1 MPRKTATRTESSK
14 VQKRSLQLG
23 TERGG
28 EPEQPSSPNES
39 TSFADWFRSLVP
51 IIRFASVWLSVLYGF
66 ALFGFVLAKTS
77 DGRIYPNTLIGP
89 YNLGGYR
96 PVDAQTFLQERF
108 SEFQTHGIEVAAD
121 ERSIWIHANVS
132 GVADPDLS
140 YELYTFDPEATVE
153 DAFRVGRSGSWVW
166 RGIQVVTQ
174 YFNPR
179 IVDPVIRVNHDQLI
193 RFLKENFQSLETP
206 ATVPEI
212 LLLRDT
218 PKTPPEVVITNV
230 VPTAGETFNYEHIAS
245 EIEERVRMLSR
256 DQVAA
261 RRVPSIPALS
271 REEIENE
278 LPNIRSRLQ
287 NIFAGEEFVF
297 ATSTSPTSTRI
308 SLPHNELASMITLE
322 RGDGSVNQ
330 RVRFG
335 LNDRFEQIVDR
346 LDMTFGR
353 PVQEAKFVVTNGRV
367 SEFQQAQ
374 HGIAVL
380 KQPLRNKVIDLL
392 NEIGSQ
398 PFIQVEVAVQE
409 AVTRVSDVN
418 DLGIREIIGVG
429 RSNFKGSPAN
439 RRHNIKVG
447 AAAVNG
453 SLIAPGQEFSLLKTL
468 GDISST
474 TGYLP
479 ELVIKGDR
487 TIPEYGGGLCQ
498 IGTTTFRGALDS
510 GLDIT
515 ARTNHSYRVT
525 YYEPAGTDATIYDP
539 SPDFR
544 FLNDTGNYILI
555 QTRIEGDEAIFEFWG
570 TKDGRTVERTKPR
583 IYNIVSPPE
592 TKYVETTDLKPGEEK
607 CTERAHAGADAEFT
621 YLVTY
626 PSGEVK
632 EEVFKS
638 HYRPWQA
645 VCLKGVASLSTTTP
659 DAL

>member
-23 TERGG
+23 TERDG

-51 IIRFASVWLSVLYGF
+51 IIRFVSVWLSVLYGF

-77 DGRIYPNTLIGP
+77 DGLIYPNTLIGP

-96 PVDAQTFLQERF
+96 PSDAQAFLQERF
-108 SEFQTHGIEVAAD
+108 SEFQTHGIEVAAA

-140 YELYTFDPEATVE
+140 YELYAFDPEATVE
-153 DAFRVGRSGSWVW
+153 DAFRVGRSGSWIQ
-166 RGIQVVTQ
+166 RGVQVVAQ

-193 RFLKENFQSLETP
+193 RFLKENFHALGKP

-212 LLLRDT
+212 KLINN
-218 PKTPPEVVITNV
+218 PKTPPEVVIVNIH
-230 VPTAGETFNYEHIAS
+230 PTPGETFDYESTAMLVADRI
-245 EIEERVRMLSR
+245 RTLSR
-256 DQVAA
+256 DQIVVH
-261 RRVPSIPALS
+261 RVPSMPSFSSDEL
-271 REEIENE
+271 EVE
-278 LPNIRSRLQ
+278 LPVIRGRLQ
-287 NIFAGEEFVF
+287 VLFTGAEFVF

-353 PVQEAKFVVTNGRV
+353 PIQEAKFVVTNGRV

-374 HGIAVL
+374 HGIIVL

-429 RSNFKGSPAN
+429 RSNFKGSPTN

-453 SLIAPGQEFSLLKTL
+453 SLIAPGKEFSLLKTL

-621 YLVTY
+621 YSVTY

-645 VCLKGVASLSTTTP
+645 VCLKGVASSSTTTP
-659 DAL
+659 EAL